1 MGATLASSFS
11 YQLASSSVAW
21 VRKKA
26 TQFFNSLGKFS
37 VIKANYHCKDTWD
50 IFFQH
55 QSIMQVFVIQT
66 ILVTGK
72 MDLDT
77 GIETGTL

>member
-1 MGATLASSFS
+1 MIMFLLPMDAAYGCYFSFQ

-37 VIKANYHCKDTWD
+37 VIKVNYCCEDAWD
-50 IFFQH
+50 IFFLH
-55 QSIMQVFVIQT
+55 QCMV
-66 ILVTGK
+66 
-72 MDLDT
+72 
-77 GIETGTL
+77 